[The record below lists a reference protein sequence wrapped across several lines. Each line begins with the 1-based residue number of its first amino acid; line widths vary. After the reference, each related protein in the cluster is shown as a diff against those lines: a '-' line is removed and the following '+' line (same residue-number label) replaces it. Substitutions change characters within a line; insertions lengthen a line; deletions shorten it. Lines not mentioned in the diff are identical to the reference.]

1 MEENKKSQ
9 SQMEAESAKHEE
21 QKGLSSEEAKQRLE
35 KHGPNELEKAEETTP
50 LDILISQI
58 KENVLVWILIFAA
71 VASFAAGEMAEF
83 YFVVIIIAIIVVM
96 GFLQEW
102 KAEKAMQELQKLTVP
117 EVKVFRDGKLQDV
130 SSSELVPGDIIKIE
144 MGDKIPAD
152 AQVVD
157 SHNLEVDEAILTGE
171 SEPVAKNDDDEI
183 YSGTVVSRGRCEAQ
197 ISATGMD
204 TKLGEIADELQQG
217 FVESP
222 LQRKVRE
229 LAKKLGYIAIIVSL
243 ALLLI
248 GVITGA
254 ETSLIMTTAIA
265 VAVAVVPEA
274 LPLVITLT
282 LSLGMKGMAEQNALV
297 RKMLAVEGLGSTT
310 VICTDKTGTLTRNE
324 MTVKRIL
331 TGNNELTVEG
341 SGYLP
346 RGNILQNEETVN
358 ISENKPLE
366 ELLNCAALC
375 NNAELFFE
383 NDEEEVHGEP
393 TEASLVTLAEK
404 AGYNH
409 QELRNKHEKIEEILF
424 TSDRK
429 RMTTIHESPDWEN
442 NRAYMKGAPEVVL
455 ERCTHVLEKDGKKPL
470 TEDIREEILDY
481 NQKFA
486 DEAMRVLAFAYRED
500 TPVSS
505 SEDEVEKEM
514 TFLGLTGIIDPPRD
528 EVEEAIQKCK
538 SAGVQVKMV
547 TGDNANTARA
557 IAKRINLTENPR
569 VITGAE
575 MDEMS
580 EEELTA
586 VIEEVDIYARTHP
599 GNKTQII
606 KALQNHGEIVAMTGD
621 GVNDAPAVNNA
632 DVGIG
637 MGIKGSD
644 VTKEASDIVL
654 QDDNFG
660 TIEKA
665 IESGRR
671 IYDNIEKFTT
681 FLLSR
686 NFTEVILIA
695 SVLAITRD
703 FALLPLLGM
712 QVLFLNMIGQVGP
725 GLGLGVD
732 PADEDIMNRSPRDA
746 DERLLNTRN
755 LTLVTSMA
763 VTMVAMAAFSFNY
776 GLQRAGIE
784 LARTMTFTSISVM
797 IMINA
802 FNFRSLEKSIFG
814 ELNPFKNKWII
825 AATLITI
832 PLVLIALYVP
842 VMQEIFGHI
851 PLGLSEWIVAGGTG
865 LATLILL
872 EIVKR
877 IIRILEL

>member
-1 MEENKKSQ
+1 MSTNVEMKAAN
-9 SQMEAESAKHEE
+9 
-21 QKGLSSEEAKQRLE
+21 KGLSSDEAKKKLE
-35 KHGPNELEKAEETTP
+35 QHGPNELEKAEETTP
-50 LDILISQI
+50 LDVLISQI
-58 KENVLVWILIFAA
+58 KENILVWILLFAA
-71 VASFAAGEMAEF
+71 IASFAAGEMAEF
-83 YFVVIIIAIIVVM
+83 YFVGIIIVIIVAM

-117 EVKVFRDGKLQDV
+117 AVKVIRDGKLQEIP
-130 SSSELVPGDIIKIE
+130 SNELVPGDLIRIE

-152 AQVVD
+152 CKIVD
-157 SHNLEVDEAILTGE
+157 SQNMEVDEAILTGE
-171 SEPVAKNDDDEI
+171 SEPVPKNEEDEI
-183 YSGTVVSRGRCEAQ
+183 YSGTVVSRGRCKAQ
-197 ISATGMD
+197 VTETGMD

-222 LQRKVRE
+222 LQIKVRD

-243 ALLLI
+243 ALLFI

-282 LSLGMKGMAEQNALV
+282 LSLGMKGMADRNALV

-310 VICTDKTGTLTRNE
+310 VICTDKTGTLTKNE

-331 TGNNELTVEG
+331 TGNNEFIVEG
-341 SGYLP
+341 SGYVP
-346 RGNILQNEETVN
+346 QGDILKNGESAN
-358 ISENKPLE
+358 ISENKSLK

-404 AGYNH
+404 ADFAH
-409 QELRNKHEKIEEILF
+409 QKLREKYPKTEEILF

-442 NRAYMKGAPEVVL
+442 PRAYMKGVPEVIL
-455 ERCTHVLEKDGKKPL
+455 ERCTHILEEDERKPL
-470 TEDIREEILDY
+470 TSELKDKILGN
-481 NQKFA
+481 NQELA
-486 DEAMRVLAFAYRED
+486 DEAMRVLAFAYREN

-538 SAGVQVKMV
+538 TAGVQVKMV
-547 TGDNANTARA
+547 TGDNANTALA
-557 IAKRINLTENPR
+557 IAKRINLTDNPR

-580 EEELTA
+580 EEELTE
-586 VIEEVDIYARTHP
+586 VIEDVDIYARTHP
-599 GNKTQII
+599 GNKTQIV
-606 KALQNHGEIVAMTGD
+606 KALQNNNEIVAMTGD

-660 TIEKA
+660 TIERA

-695 SVLAITRD
+695 SVLAITRN

-732 PADEDIMNRSPRDA
+732 PAEEDIMDRPPRKA
-746 DERLLNTRN
+746 NERLLNKRN
-755 LTLVTSMA
+755 LTLVTTMA
-763 VTMVAMAAFSFNY
+763 ITMVAMGGFSFYY
-776 GLQRAGIE
+776 GLQNAGIE
-784 LARTMTFTSISVM
+784 LARTMAFTSISVM

-814 ELNPFKNKWII
+814 GLNPFKNKWII
-825 AATLITI
+825 VATFITI

-842 VMQEIFGHI
+842 VMQEIFGHTA
-851 PLGLSEWIVAGGTG
+851 LGVREWFIAGGTG

-872 EIVKR
+872 EVVKKIVV
-877 IIRILEL
+877 ILDI